1 MKKILLIIVTLFI
14 SDIAYSQVQRGN
26 NFQRR
31 GTVDRDQVRE
41 RLEMRRESVQ
51 SGEIDPVRILN
62 LTEEQ
67 RKSFKEINSKHLSA
81 VKPIKKEMM
90 KKKLEMQLE
99 KMEDKIDIAALIAM
113 GDIATGEKVFK
124 KCAACHSI
132 VKDGKNNIGPALYNV
147 VGRDVG
153 AISDYKYSK
162 ALAGYGKAWTFE
174 ELNGYLLKPAKWIK
188 GAKMAFAG
196 LRKEKD
202 RASVILYLNQ
212 NSDNPLPLP

>member
-31 GTVDRDQVRE
+31 GTVDRDQIRE

-67 RKSFKEINSKHLSA
+67 RKSFKEINSKHLSS
-81 VKPIKKEMM
+81 VKPIKKEMI

-99 KMEDKIDIAALIAM
+99 KMEDKIDITTVNKLF
-113 GDIATGEKVFK
+113 D
-124 KCAACHSI
+124 
-132 VKDGKNNIGPALYNV
+132 D
-147 VGRDVG
+147 
-153 AISDYKYSK
+153 ISDLE
-162 ALAGYGKAWTFE
+162 AE
-174 ELNGYLLKPAKWIK
+174 
-188 GAKMAFAG
+188 
-196 LRKEKD
+196 LRKSEFNRNLEIRSLLDDEQEMRFERLMQRKKMMEKANMI
-202 RASVILYLNQ
+202 RR
-212 NSDNPLPLP
+212 NSRI

>member
-1 MKKILLIIVTLFI
+1 MKKILLIIVTVFI

-31 GTVDRDQVRE
+31 GTVDRDQIRE

-51 SGEIDPVRILN
+51 NGEIDPIRILN

-99 KMEDKIDIAALIAM
+99 KMEDKIDIATVNKLF
-113 GDIATGEKVFK
+113 D
-124 KCAACHSI
+124 
-132 VKDGKNNIGPALYNV
+132 D
-147 VGRDVG
+147 
-153 AISDYKYSK
+153 ISDLE
-162 ALAGYGKAWTFE
+162 AE
-174 ELNGYLLKPAKWIK
+174 
-188 GAKMAFAG
+188 
-196 LRKEKD
+196 LRKSEFIRNLEIRSLLDDEQEMRFERLMQRKKMMEKNK
-202 RASVILYLNQ
+202 IM
-212 NSDNPLPLP
+212 

>member
-31 GTVDRDQVRE
+31 GTVDRDQIRE

-51 SGEIDPVRILN
+51 NGEIDPIRILN

-99 KMEDKIDIAALIAM
+99 KMEDKIDIATVNKLFD
-113 GDIATGEKVFK
+113 DISDLEAELRKSEFNRNLEIRSLLDDEQEMRFERLMQRKKMMEKY
-124 KCAACHSI
+124 
-132 VKDGKNNIGPALYNV
+132 KNNVKKFKNMIQEQVSY
-147 VGRDVG
+147 
-153 AISDYKYSK
+153 
-162 ALAGYGKAWTFE
+162 
-174 ELNGYLLKPAKWIK
+174 
-188 GAKMAFAG
+188 
-196 LRKEKD
+196 
-202 RASVILYLNQ
+202 
-212 NSDNPLPLP
+212 

>member
-31 GTVDRDQVRE
+31 GTVDRDQIRE

-51 SGEIDPVRILN
+51 SGEIDPIRILN

-67 RKSFKEINSKHLSA
+67 RKSFKEINSKHLSS

-99 KMEDKIDIAALIAM
+99 KMEDKIDIATVNKLF
-113 GDIATGEKVFK
+113 D
-124 KCAACHSI
+124 
-132 VKDGKNNIGPALYNV
+132 D
-147 VGRDVG
+147 
-153 AISDYKYSK
+153 ISDLE
-162 ALAGYGKAWTFE
+162 AE
-174 ELNGYLLKPAKWIK
+174 
-188 GAKMAFAG
+188 
-196 LRKEKD
+196 LRKSEFNRNLEIRSLLDDEQEMRFERLMQRKKMMEKNKIM
-202 RASVILYLNQ
+202 RK
-212 NSDNPLPLP
+212 NSRI

>member
-31 GTVDRDQVRE
+31 GTVDRDQIRE

-51 SGEIDPVRILN
+51 NGEIDPVRILN

-99 KMEDKIDIAALIAM
+99 KMEDKIDISSVNKLI
-113 GDIATGEKVFK
+113 DE
-124 KCAACHSI
+124 
-132 VKDGKNNIGPALYNV
+132 
-147 VGRDVG
+147 
-153 AISDYKYSK
+153 ISDLE
-162 ALAGYGKAWTFE
+162 AE
-174 ELNGYLLKPAKWIK
+174 
-188 GAKMAFAG
+188 
-196 LRKEKD
+196 LRKSEFSRNLEFRSLLDDEQEMRFERLMQRRKMEQKT
-202 RASVILYLNQ
+202 RMIRR
-212 NSDNPLPLP
+212 NSRM